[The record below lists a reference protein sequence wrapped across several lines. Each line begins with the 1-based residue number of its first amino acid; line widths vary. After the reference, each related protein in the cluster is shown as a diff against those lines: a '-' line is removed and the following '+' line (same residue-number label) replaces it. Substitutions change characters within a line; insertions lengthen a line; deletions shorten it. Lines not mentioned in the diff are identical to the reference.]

1 MTDNQLNAPHDWLSE
16 LAPALKAQEFWRNRR
31 YQQTVSGS
39 LFLRLPGRPFLIAA
53 GMRLLAEHLRR
64 FRFDAD
70 VIERMARV
78 SDERG
83 RAVFDE
89 SFLNQLQRA
98 RLRTQI
104 YAAQE
109 GRLLLPDE
117 PILHIRSNLMQAQL
131 LEGPIRRLIL
141 YSTQIATDAAW
152 ERFQTGVLEE
162 EDAPSPP
169 KYSQNPYGW
178 QKRAAYIGAAP
189 PEVYE
194 AEKTIADYWQRYEI
208 EPVTN
213 PSGEALFQIRR
224 LFDGDRPLGDQW
236 LSGRQE
242 SESGVS
248 QTHAALVCNADGA
261 LRQIHMNRFQN
272 LYRPLLYRGQALSP
286 TSGVEYK
293 RQRTLRQLKM
303 FSQVDIER
311 YPRGWKPSL

>member
-1 MTDNQLNAPHDWLSE
+1 MTDNQRDTPHDWLSE
-16 LAPALKAQEFWRNRR
+16 LGPAIQAQETWRNRQ
-31 YQQTVSGS
+31 YQQIVSGS

-64 FRFDAD
+64 FRFDAG

-83 RAVFDE
+83 RAIFDE

-117 PILHIRSNLMQAQL
+117 PVLHIRSNLMQAQL
-131 LEGPIRRLIL
+131 LQGPIRRLIL

-152 ERFQTGVLEE
+152 ERFRTGMLEE
-162 EDAPSPP
+162 EDSPPPP

-178 QKRAAYIGAAP
+178 QKRAAYIGAAF

-194 AEKTIADYWQRYEI
+194 CEKAVEDYWQRYEI
-208 EPVTN
+208 EPVHN
-213 PSGEALFQIRR
+213 ASGEAIYQIRR
-224 LFDGDRPLGDQW
+224 LFDGGRPLGDQW

-248 QTHAALVCNADGA
+248 QTQATLICNADGA

-293 RQRTLRQLKM
+293 RQRTLRQLQM
-303 FSQVDIER
+303 FSQIDLEQ
-311 YPRGWKPSL
+311 YPRGWKP